1 MPFNGAGVYSPPP
14 PPTYPAVAGELIRAA
29 DFNTIISDIAAA
41 LTNCVTK
48 DNQSTVPTLTLG
60 ALVVTG
66 ATALGATATVAG
78 EQILTRR
85 YATGEVVLSVASTAP
100 VGTLALDGQ
109 TIGSAAS
116 GGTARA
122 NADTQALFELLWTAS
137 DNTLLPIQDAAGA
150 ATTRG
155 LTAAADFAANKRMP
169 LPTPQDGDA
178 LLLAVSSGVLSRTAG
193 QVINHTHP
201 AAVTDPGHA
210 HTINGDVTNGGNV
223 STYEILNG
231 VSVFRNVPT
240 QTSATGISVSIS
252 DPAGGGTKNKA
263 AGFFLR
269 PYIAL

>member
-85 YATGEVVLSVASTAP
+85 YTTGEVVLSVASTAP
-100 VGTLALDGQ
+100 VGTLALDGR

-137 DNTLLPIQDAAGA
+137 DNTLLPIQDATGA

-155 LTAAADFAANKRMP
+155 LTAAADFAANKRLP

-178 LLLAVSSGVLSRTAG
+178 LLAAVSSPVMARTVGA
-193 QVINHTHP
+193 NLEHTHTGTAN
-201 AAVTDPGHA
+201 AAGAHA
-210 HTINGDVTNGGNV
+210 HNVRIGTSEGDDNTATNGGGHN
-223 STYEILNG
+223 SNMGTD
-231 VSVFRNVPT
+231 PT
-240 QTSATGISVSIS
+240 GDHTHTLTINNS
-252 DPAGGGTKNKA
+252 GGSKNLA
-263 AGFFLR
+263 AGLYFKL
-269 PYIAL
+269 YIAL